1 MKLFNSR
8 INKTR
13 RQSLRNNMT
22 PQEIK
27 LWSRIRCDQ
36 LGYRFRR
43 QYGIGKYIADFFCP
57 QKQIVVE
64 VDGSGHFEDKTA
76 DSDVRRDT
84 FLNSIGCKVLRFTN
98 ADINGN
104 IDGVVLKILELIHT
118 SPQSPSLREGVGTRK
133 RGFSLLETV
142 FYVSILAVLMLII
155 TESFISMAVSYRR
168 LKVAGQ
174 IEVSAAVSLERMV
187 REIRAADSIDALS
200 ILNTSPGKLVLNTAA
215 AGGGTQQIEFSLQNG
230 KLSLVADGA
239 VVGPLTSAGV
249 AVDAILFRKINNGKA
264 GGVKIEMELAAGSG
278 TVYKSSLF
286 FASAIIRGGE

>member
-1 MKLFNSR
+1 
-8 INKTR
+8 
-13 RQSLRNNMT
+13 MT

-64 VDGSGHFEDKTA
+64 IDGSGHFEDKTA

-118 SPQSPSLREGVGTRK
+118 SPHSPSLREGEGTK
-133 RGFSLLETV
+133 KGGFSLIETI
-142 FYVSILAVLMLII
+142 FYVSILTILLLVI
-155 TESFISMAVSYRR
+155 TESFVSIAVSYRR
-168 LKVAGQ
+168 LKISGN
-174 IEVSAAVSLERMV
+174 IEVSAAVSLERMM
-187 REIRAADSIDALS
+187 REIRAADSIDAAS
-200 ILNTSPGKLVLNTAA
+200 ILDASPGKLVLNSTPG
-215 AGGGTQQIEFSLQNG
+215 GGGTQQIEFSMQSG
-230 KLSLVADGA
+230 KLSLVANGV
-239 VVGPLTSAGV
+239 VVGPLTNAGV
-249 AVDAILFRKINNGKA
+249 AVDKVIFRKINNGKA
-264 GGVKIEMELAAGSG
+264 GGVKIEMELSGGSG
-278 TVYKSSLF
+278 KIYKSLPF
-286 FASAIIRGGE
+286 FTSAIIRGGE